1 MPFNALKIDF
11 HLDENCD
18 LLDYYAASGGDSLP
32 TFRDN
37 LSVSS
42 SRVGLTP
49 KKFDQQVVPKR
60 RQGIIIITTTR
71 CVITQKSAVLVYF
84 AAEAQNQDFFLILR

>member
-49 KKFDQQVVPKR
+49 KKLDQ
-60 RQGIIIITTTR
+60 
-71 CVITQKSAVLVYF
+71 
-84 AAEAQNQDFFLILR
+84 